1 MKKIMKF
8 IKYTGIIT
16 IVLLVT
22 ALLFPTWTSHIKGNN
37 SVSALE
43 QVKINGSNHEVMI
56 RGKDKDNPVIIF
68 VHGGPG
74 CSEIPYASK
83 YQNLLENNFTVV
95 NYDQRA
101 SGKSY
106 HFFEDYS
113 NLSSDLLVDDLLAL
127 TDYISDRLD
136 KEKVI
141 LIGHSYG
148 TYIATQAAYKAPEK
162 FEAYVG
168 IGQMS
173 DQVGSEIDGLNY
185 VIQQAEYD
193 GNEEDVLYLQGLTEQ
208 VENGET
214 FIPRSYIAKYGG
226 ASRLIDNP
234 DGDSIG
240 MLFSREY
247 NLLDVIRYNYGI
259 SSSQKALLTE
269 VIKKPLPTK
278 VKKLELPCYFVM
290 GKYDYQTSS
299 NQARKYFDIIEADKK
314 EFIAFEQ
321 SAHYPQFEE
330 KEKFYEWMCDTFVK

>member
-8 IKYTGIIT
+8 IKFTGIIT
-16 IVLLVT
+16 IILLII
-22 ALLFPTWTSHIKGNN
+22 ALLFPTWTAHIKGTN

-43 QVKINGSNHEVMI
+43 QVEINGSNHEVMI
-56 RGKDKDNPVIIF
+56 RGKDQDNPVIIF

-106 HFFEDYS
+106 HFFKDYS
-113 NLSSDLLVDDLLAL
+113 NLSADLLVDDLLAL
-127 TDYISDRLD
+127 TDYISDRLG

-148 TYIATQAAYKAPEK
+148 TYIATQAASKAPEK
-162 FEAYVG
+162 FTAYVG

-173 DQVGSEIDGLNY
+173 DTVESEIDSLNY
-185 VIQQAEYD
+185 VIKQAEKA
-193 GNEEDVLYLQGLTEQ
+193 GNTDDVQDLQELTGKIK
-208 VENGET
+208 NGDIFT
-214 FIPRSYIAKYGG
+214 PRTYVGKYGG
-226 ASRLIDNP
+226 SSRLIDNP
-234 DGDSIG
+234 DGNIIS

-247 NLLDVIRYNYGI
+247 NLLDVIRYNYGL
-259 SSSQKALLTE
+259 SYSQKTLLEET
-269 VIKKPLPTK
+269 IKNPLPTK
-278 VKKLELPCYFVM
+278 VNKLELPCYFVM

-299 NQARKYFDIIEADKK
+299 NAAKNYFDIIEADKK
-314 EFIAFEQ
+314 EFITYEQ

-330 KEKFYEWMCDTFVK
+330 KEKFYEWMCDTFIK

>member
-1 MKKIMKF
+1 MKQIMKF

-16 IVLLVT
+16 FVLLIT

-83 YQNLLENNFTVV
+83 YQDLLENNFTVV

-127 TDYISDRLD
+127 TDYISDRLG

-148 TYIATQAAYKAPEK
+148 TYIATQAASKAPEK
-162 FEAYVG
+162 YTAYVG

-173 DQVGSEIDGLNY
+173 DQVGSEIDALNY
-185 VIQQAEYD
+185 VIQQAENA
-193 GNEEDVLYLQGLTEQ
+193 GNKDDVLYLQGLTEQ
-208 VENGET
+208 VENDEM

-234 DGDSIG
+234 DGNSIG

-247 NLLDVIRYNYGI
+247 NLLDVIRYNYGL
-259 SSSQKALLTE
+259 SYSLKTLLEE
-269 VIKKPLPTK
+269 VMKKPLPTK

-299 NQARKYFDIIEADKK
+299 NQARKYFDMIEADKK